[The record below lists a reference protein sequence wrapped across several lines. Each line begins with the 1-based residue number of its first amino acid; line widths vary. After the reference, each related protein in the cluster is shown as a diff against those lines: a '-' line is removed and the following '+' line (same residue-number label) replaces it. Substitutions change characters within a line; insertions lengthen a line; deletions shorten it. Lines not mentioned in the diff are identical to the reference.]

1 MKNNMFG
8 EPIFQP
14 GDTDPFATFAER
26 FDTEV
31 PQTLTARFLDYDE
44 VCGWGCQLADDE
56 GNELGVQDFADE
68 AALRAWLK
76 EVDVQVED

>member
-1 MKNNMFG
+1 MKTNAFG

-14 GDTDPFATFAER
+14 GDTDPFAEFATH
-26 FDTEV
+26 FDTDV
-31 PQTLTARFLDYDE
+31 PQTLTARFLDEDP
-44 VCGWGCQLADDE
+44 VFAWCCQIADDE
-56 GNELGVQDFADE
+56 GNELQAQNFADE